1 MRAIKKIPVFLLTMI
16 LCIGLMAMPAF
27 AASSSQDG
35 LEVTLTTDKES
46 YSQSEQIVAT
56 LTVINTNDFAVSNV
70 SLENVIPEGYTLAE
84 GNEATKQV
92 ESLEAGETVS
102 LTVTYVPE
110 DTGEQPDT
118 GDDTGDTDTPG
129 RGDNGGSTE
138 QPGTGNDSGSGN
150 GTSGS
155 GSNNSS
161 TSPTTGD
168 DSNVALWFALF
179 VLAGT
184 GLVTSIALRKKSGK
198 KMLSLFLCVAM
209 VGTMIPLA
217 TVRTYAAGSQKSI
230 SLSQNI
236 SVGFETVILDAIVS
250 YDMVDGELV
259 DSDGDG
265 LIDIDEDALG
275 TDPLNPDTDGDGL
288 TDYEEAIL
296 GTDPLT
302 KNEYDEMLD
311 SDSDGLTDID
321 EVQTYGTDPYS
332 NDTDSDG
339 LSDYDEIYLYG
350 TDPLN
355 PDTDADTLSDGFEI
369 EHELDPNK
377 DRTDG
382 ITNDGELKIEQTI
395 SDTGI
400 SLTLKDE
407 TNLAKPSISGAATGE
422 LSDNVFLA
430 TSTDSAFDD
439 IRAVIG
445 EAVYVDGRDDY
456 VDGLTLTFDLAS
468 YKGGLDDLVVV
479 TLNED
484 GNFDVV
490 ESTLTGSVLSCQ
502 IPKGGTYCVLDLE
515 EFLGSLGFDLSSYW
529 DSYDVSAISTYS
541 LESDDDIGENA
552 NAIIVD
558 ASEKTV
564 DGSDEAD
571 NAFETEESD
580 MNISEEAVENAEE
593 DTDTSAIEESAS
605 VASYSVIS
613 EPEEYA
619 AQIND
624 ELLEEL
630 NETNA
635 ALLSSTVSGQAD
647 IVFAIDTTGSMSS
660 TINNVVTN
668 VTSFATTL
676 SENYNVKVN
685 YALIDFKD
693 LEEDGEGTTVVVK
706 NGSSNWFSDVNAFV
720 DKVSTLI
727 ATGGGDS
734 PECDVDALET
744 ARRLNFRSSASKFI
758 ILITDASY
766 KVANDYGIESM
777 DEEIELLKADGIIT
791 SVVTSSSYKSTYQ
804 SLYESTGGIYANISS
819 STFSASLLSLAD
831 MIGETTS
838 DGTWVI
844 LKHGYRYVRL
854 TDETDQDGDGLST
867 TYELN
872 SEEEIDLSLLIKA
885 QLALHGVPYEEYVGK
900 TTITVYDAKSDPT
913 KVDTDGD
920 GIDDKKDTAPWAK
933 GLKGGIIGE
942 LYLVT
947 CYGSTFSDGHSFFAY
962 QSYVNDSIDFSGL
975 VNGWHR
981 TDTTKSWTY
990 DNLTRDY
997 TPTSEY
1003 AIYPS
1008 EYVCIGNGALGSG
1021 PSSGMGDGSSDGS
1034 SAGDANG
1041 VNYNMETAK
1050 FLGHGRPT
1058 GAGVA
1063 CSYLSNTYI
1072 TEEITNATLEKLIAY
1087 LSQDSVNYWSLE
1099 HNCAKV
1105 AAEGWNYISD
1115 TEVSAYGLSGWH
1127 LFATPAALRDN
1138 LRKIDGHAEDWQISE
1153 AFE

>member
-1 MRAIKKIPVFLLTMI
+1 
-16 LCIGLMAMPAF
+16 
-27 AASSSQDG
+27 
-35 LEVTLTTDKES
+35 
-46 YSQSEQIVAT
+46 
-56 LTVINTNDFAVSNV
+56 
-70 SLENVIPEGYTLAE
+70 
-84 GNEATKQV
+84 
-92 ESLEAGETVS
+92 
-102 LTVTYVPE
+102 
-110 DTGEQPDT
+110 
-118 GDDTGDTDTPG
+118 
-129 RGDNGGSTE
+129 
-138 QPGTGNDSGSGN
+138 
-150 GTSGS
+150 
-155 GSNNSS
+155 
-161 TSPTTGD
+161 
-168 DSNVALWFALF
+168 
-179 VLAGT
+179 
-184 GLVTSIALRKKSGK
+184 
-198 KMLSLFLCVAM
+198 
-209 VGTMIPLA
+209 MIPLA

-288 TDYEEAIL
+288 TDYEEVIL
-296 GTDPLT
+296 GTVPLT

-407 TNLAKPSISGAATGE
+407 TNLAKPSISGAASGE

-468 YKGGLDDLVVV
+468 YKGSLDDLVVV

-502 IPKGGTYCVLDLE
+502 IPKSGTYCVLDLE
-515 EFLGSLGFDLSSYW
+515 EFLGSLGFELSSYW

-541 LESDDDIGENA
+541 LESDDDIGKNA

-564 DGSDEAD
+564 DGSEEAD
-571 NAFETEESD
+571 NVFETEESD

-593 DTDTSAIEESAS
+593 DTDTSAIEEAAS
-605 VASYSVIS
+605 VASYSMIS

-619 AQIND
+619 AQINA

-676 SENYNVKVN
+676 SDNYNVKVN

-720 DKVSTLI
+720 DKVSTLT

-734 PECDVDALET
+734 PECDIDALET

-777 DEEIELLKADGIIT
+777 AEEIELLKADGIIT

-854 TDETDQDGDGLST
+854 TDETDQDRDGLST
-867 TYELN
+867 TYELGN
-872 SEEEIDLSLLIKA
+872 EEEIDLSLLIKA
-885 QLALHGVPYEEYVGK
+885 LLALHGVPYEEYIGK
-900 TTITVYDAKSDPT
+900 STITVYNAISDPT
-913 KVDTDGD
+913 KDDTDNDGIHDNEDDAPWVKGYADGSIGEMAILAVTGD
-920 GIDDKKDTAPWAK
+920 GICTIAIDYIFSN
-933 GLKGGIIGE
+933 GLN
-942 LYLVT
+942 T
-947 CYGSTFSDGHSFFAY
+947 GHSFLIY
-962 QSYVNDSIDFSGL
+962 QSYVNDELDLSSWNGGYTANSGSWVGAIAQTEPL
-975 VNGWHR
+975 SDYQLKVN
-981 TDTTKSWTY
+981 DVF
-990 DNLTRDY
+990 
-997 TPTSEY
+997 
-1003 AIYPS
+1003 AF
-1008 EYVCIGNGALGSG
+1008 
-1021 PSSGMGDGSSDGS
+1021 
-1034 SAGDANG
+1034 SAGGNNDFDAACAI
-1041 VNYNMETAK
+1041 YNMEFYKHMNSPFYTY
-1050 FLGHGRPT
+1050 GNNR
-1058 GAGVA
+1058 
-1063 CSYLSNTYI
+1063 YLKEKVTQSQ
-1072 TEEITNATLEKLIAY
+1072 LEKMMIVMTDEASKEY
-1087 LSQDSVNYWSLE
+1087 KPAT
-1099 HNCAKV
+1099 HNCTHV
-1105 AAEGWNYISD
+1105 SLNVWNGMYGTDIDPFGLNTPKNLYSWLNKNGGKSNFDLD
-1115 TEVSAYGLSGWH
+1115 TII
-1127 LFATPAALRDN
+1127 
-1138 LRKIDGHAEDWQISE
+1138 K
-1153 AFE
+1153 